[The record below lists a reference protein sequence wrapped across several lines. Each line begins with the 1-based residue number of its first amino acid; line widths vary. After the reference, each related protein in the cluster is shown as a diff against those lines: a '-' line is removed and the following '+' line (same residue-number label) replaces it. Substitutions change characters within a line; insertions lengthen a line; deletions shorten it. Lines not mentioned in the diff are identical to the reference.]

1 MMSLR
6 LKKEVYRQSKVVEA
20 VQAYKGIAE
29 IDVEEQTEYWQLT
42 FDRCRYDEWLTIK
55 EFENYLIGVENI

>member
-6 LKKEVYRQSKVVEA
+6 LKKEIYRQSKVAEA
-20 VQAYKGIAE
+20 IRAYKGITD
-29 IDVEEQTEYWQLT
+29 ICVEEQTEYWQLM
-42 FDRCRYDEWLTIK
+42 FNNCKYDECRTIK